1 MKNLFVVLLLVISWS
16 WSLQAQDYRTHK
28 VKKGETI
35 EEIASKYMVTPY
47 DIYGLNPDA
56 KKELR
61 IGAVLIIPQSKVKSS
76 AEKAVITK
84 ELSGFKEH
92 KVKRNE
98 TLYSLAK
105 EYDVEESEI
114 KKYNPQ
120 LYSSDL
126 QKGETVKIPLY
137 KKIIKVEKP
146 ESTTVPYT
154 VLPKEGKWRVAYKF
168 GITVNELESLNP
180 NMGET
185 LQEGQIIQVP
195 NKAQKEIKELDE
207 KYSYYTVLPKEGFYR
222 LKLKLGLEQEE
233 LEALNPELKDDGL
246 KEGMVLKIPY
256 SATAEYSE
264 NESQAVSLENKV
276 FSNNDT
282 KHLVVML
289 PFRLNRV
296 DTDSVQDTKK
306 QILQD
311 PFLSNS
317 LDFHSGILVALDS
330 LKQLGISLKVDVYD
344 TRNEKSHINSLLRT
358 NDFNTV
364 DAVIGPLMNDNFQL
378 VASELKDANVP
389 IISPT
394 GKNLDLYSNVFQSR
408 PEDEV
413 LKAKLINFVKTKK
426 DSAHIVIV
434 SDSKSAAV
442 RDMLKREF
450 PTASMI
456 NSRIG
461 KAGNDLNYVTIADI
475 ESALRPGKNM
485 VFLETESSGL
495 VSNVTSILNSK
506 INKETQIILV
516 TTNMN
521 KAFEADE
528 VSNQDLSNLQLHFA
542 SIARSNSG
550 DGDNSFVERYELKY
564 GEPPSKM
571 ATRGFDITMDV
582 ALRLVTASSLYT
594 SVKDDE
600 LTEYVENKFSYKKKM
615 FGGYYNDSVYLVQ
628 YNNLRIV
635 EVKD

>member
-1 MKNLFVVLLLVISWS
+1 MKKLFVVLLLLISWS
-16 WSLQAQDYRTHK
+16 FQAQEYRTHK

-61 IGAVLIIPQSKVKSS
+61 IGSVLIIPQSKINSS
-76 AEKAVITK
+76 SEKAVITK
-84 ELSGFKEH
+84 ELSGFKDH
-92 KVKRNE
+92 KVKRKE

-114 KKYNPQ
+114 KKYNTH

-137 KKIIKVEKP
+137 RKVIKVEKP
-146 ESTTVPYT
+146 ESATVPYT

-180 NMGET
+180 NMGEV

-195 NKAQKEIKELDE
+195 NKAQKEIKEVDE

-222 LKLKLGLEQEE
+222 LKLKLGLEQDE
-233 LEALNPELKDDGL
+233 LETLNPELKDGGL

-256 SATAEYSE
+256 SATAESSQD
-264 NESQAVSLENKV
+264 ESLAVSLENRV

-306 QILQD
+306 QILHD

-317 LDFHSGILVALDS
+317 LDFHSGVLVALDS
-330 LKQLGISLKVDVYD
+330 LKELGISLKVDVYD
-344 TRNEKSHINSLLRT
+344 TRNEKSYINSLLRT
-358 NDFNTV
+358 HDFNTV
-364 DAVIGPLMNDNFQL
+364 DAVIGPLLNDNFQL
-378 VASELKDANVP
+378 VASELKDVNVP

-413 LKAKLINFVKTKK
+413 LKGKLINYVKTKK

-434 SDSKSAAV
+434 SDSKTTAV

-456 NSRIG
+456 NSRKG
-461 KAGNDLNYVTIADI
+461 KSGNDLNYVTIADI
-475 ESALRPGKNM
+475 ESVLRPGKNM

-506 INKETQIILV
+506 INKTTQIVLL

-582 ALRLVTASSLYT
+582 ALRLVTASNLYT

-635 EVKD
+635 EVKN